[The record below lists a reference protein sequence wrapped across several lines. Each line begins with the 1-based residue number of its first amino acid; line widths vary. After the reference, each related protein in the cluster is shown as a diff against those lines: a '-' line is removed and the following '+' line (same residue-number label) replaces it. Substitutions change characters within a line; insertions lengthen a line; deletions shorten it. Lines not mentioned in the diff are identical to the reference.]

1 MLLKIEVTEEAD
13 CTVITLSG
21 RIILGEESS
30 ALRDAVKSLLSSG
43 RSRLLLDV
51 SEVTYID
58 SGGIGT
64 LYTAIWVWTRNAGGE
79 FVLANPG
86 KKVLDLLQITKLITI
101 APIFKTKAE
110 AVEHFRRKR
119 AQEGTPTGNG

>member
-1 MLLKIEVTEEAD
+1 MLLKIQIAEEEG
-13 CTVITLSG
+13 CTVITLIG

-30 ALRDAVKSLLSSG
+30 ALRDTVKSLLGSG
-43 RSRLLLDV
+43 RNRLLLDV

-79 FVLANPG
+79 FVLVNPG
-86 KKVLDLLQITKLITI
+86 KKVLDLLQITKLFTI

-110 AVEHFRRKR
+110 ALEHFRGKR
-119 AQEGTPTGNG
+119 AQEGTPSGNG